1 MTFTPLSLSG
11 AHLIHVDPRQDHRGY
26 YAPIWSAR
34 VFKARGLQDRV
45 AEVGASY
52 NRKRGTLRGMHRQ
65 AAPHA
70 QAKVVRCTRGSIH
83 DVIIDLRTESATFGR
98 WIAVNL
104 SAASAT
110 MLYVPEGFAHGFQT
124 LEDDTDVSYLMSA
137 HYHPDSERGIR
148 WNDPRFAITW
158 PLPDVILSEK
168 DSSYRDFD
176 A

>member
-1 MTFTPLSLSG
+1 MRRSG
-11 AHLIHVDPRQDHRGY
+11 PPECLRREASRTASRR
-26 YAPIWSAR
+26 W
-34 VFKARGLQDRV
+34 F
-45 AEVGASY
+45 SY

-124 LEDDTDVSYLMSA
+124 LDDDTDVS
-137 HYHPDSERGIR
+137 
-148 WNDPRFAITW
+148 
-158 PLPDVILSEK
+158 
-168 DSSYRDFD
+168 
-176 A
+176 

>member
-1 MTFTPLSLSG
+1 
-11 AHLIHVDPRQDHRGY
+11 LIHLDPHQDHRGY

-34 VFKARGLQDRV
+34 EFKARGLVDHV
-45 AEVGASY
+45 AEAGASY

-83 DVIIDLRTESATFGR
+83 DVIIDLRTDSATYGR
-98 WIAVNL
+98 WTAVNL

-137 HYHPDSERGIR
+137 HYHPESERGIR
-148 WNDPRFAITW
+148 WNDPRFGISW
-158 PLPDVILSEK
+158 PVSEVILSEK
-168 DSSYRDFD
+168 DSAYRDFD